1 MIKNDRQYKV
11 TKTQLRTF
19 QEAAEV
25 LASIRAPKGVD
36 PVLIQAQRSAIE
48 AQVEELVADIAEY
61 EALREGKIRRFVIDS
76 FADLPVALIKGR
88 IAAGLTHKELAVRLQ
103 VKEQQLQ
110 RWEANDYA
118 GASIET
124 LKQVFDAVGI
134 ESREELFVP
143 NKGIDAKRF
152 LRNLATAGI
161 PSDLLLKRL
170 IPAKLLDVFKGDM
183 AGVGLREM
191 FQTASIISRVFT
203 INIGDLL
210 EFKPPV
216 FSMDAVASAR
226 FKLPARANPK
236 QVNAYT
242 VYANYLAAF
251 LVDCFER
258 EPSANLPDNA
268 RDLHRK
274 LTSKGSPISF
284 SKLLNFAW
292 DCGLIVLPL
301 RDSGAFHGAVWKI
314 RDRFVI
320 VLKQGMEIDSRWLYD
335 LLHELGHVASKHIND
350 NIALVEEDAIS
361 PEMGG
366 TDEEEQ
372 ANEWAENALFGGKS
386 EEIENT
392 CVEACEG
399 NLKQLKAVLPQVA
412 RTFDVSLGSLANHM
426 AYRLAEQGQ
435 NWWGAANNLQPKQ
448 PNPFVI
454 ARDALLNRVN
464 LHRLNPVDREL
475 LMRALTED

>member
-11 TKTQLRTF
+11 TKAQLRMF
-19 QEAAEV
+19 HEAAEA
-25 LASIRAPKGVD
+25 LISTPAPKEVD
-36 PVLIQAQRSAIE
+36 PLLIQAQRNAIE
-48 AQVEELVADIAEY
+48 TQKEELVADIAEY

-76 FADLPVALIKGR
+76 FADLPAALIKGR

-124 LKQVFDAVGI
+124 LKQVLDALGI
-134 ESREELFVP
+134 ESREELFIP

-161 PSDLLLKRL
+161 PNDLILRRL
-170 IPAKLLDVFKGDM
+170 IPAKLSHFFEGDM

-191 FQTASIISRVFT
+191 FQAASIVSRVFT

-210 EFKPPV
+210 ELKPPV

-251 LVDCFER
+251 LVDCYEKK
-258 EPSANLPDNA
+258 PSVSLPENA

-274 LTSKGSPISF
+274 LTSKGNPITF
-284 SKLLNFAW
+284 NKLLNFAW

-301 RDSGAFHGAVWKI
+301 RDAGAFHGAVWKI
-314 RDRFVI
+314 KDRFVI

-335 LLHELGHVASKHIND
+335 LLHELGHVASKHINE
-350 NIALVEEDAIS
+350 NVALVEEDAIS

-372 ANEWAENALFGGKS
+372 ANEWAENVLFNGKS
-386 EEIENT
+386 EEIEET

-412 RTFDVSLGSLANHM
+412 QTFGVSLGSLANHM

-435 NWWGAANNLQPKQ
+435 NWWGAANNLQPNQ
-448 PNPFVI
+448 PNPFMT
-454 ARDALLNRVN
+454 ARDTLLNRVN
-464 LHRLNPVDREL
+464 LHRLNPIDREL